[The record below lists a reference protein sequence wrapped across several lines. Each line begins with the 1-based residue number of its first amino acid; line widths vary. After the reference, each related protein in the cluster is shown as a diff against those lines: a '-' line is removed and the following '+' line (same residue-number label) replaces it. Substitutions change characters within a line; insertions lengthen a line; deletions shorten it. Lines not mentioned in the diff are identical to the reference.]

1 MKSFIDS
8 NVYISIL
15 NEEEST
21 HIQSLELL
29 NTLKSQK
36 SELFTSNYII
46 SECLTV
52 LSKKFNHKTA
62 VVFEND
68 IYSGNTK
75 ILMPTREIEDIAR
88 TIFRKEINK
97 DISYI
102 DCTNIAFCIRYKLDQ
117 LITFDKELIKL
128 FNKAVQ

>member
-1 MKSFIDS
+1 MKAFIDS

-29 NTLKSQK
+29 DTLKSQK
-36 SELFTSNYII
+36 AELLTSNYII

-52 LSKKFNHKTA
+52 LSQKFNHKTA
-62 VVFEND
+62 IVFEND

-75 ILMPTREIEDIAR
+75 ILIPKREVEDIAR

-97 DISYI
+97 NISYI

-117 LITFDKELIKL
+117 LITFDKDLTKL
-128 FNKAVQ
+128 FNKTVK